1 MRHMSTESHTCAE
14 NNKTKKI
21 QIQPTAKKLFTNV
34 FHLFASIIMAS
45 AKMQT
50 TNHKILV

>member
-14 NNKTKKI
+14 NNKKKI

-34 FHLFASIIMAS
+34 FHLFASMAS
-45 AKMQT
+45 AKIQT
-50 TNHKILV
+50 TNRKNIG